1 MRHYALAGI
10 QHEMVNNRARGRVM
24 VEGHGTEW
32 GGWMAACYVCLMI
45 WELPCV
51 DVTCDMT
58 RSVYSLFSGALRSV
72 F

>member
-10 QHEMVNNRARGRVM
+10 QHDMVNNRAPRAGDGGRDT
-24 VEGHGTEW
+24 GT

-45 WELPCV
+45 WEFPCV